1 MNILLTGGAG
11 YIGSHAAV
19 VLSEAGHE
27 VVIFDNFSNSN
38 ESVITAI
45 EKIIGKDLHC
55 VKGDVRN
62 TQLISE
68 VINKYKIEAVIHF
81 AGLKAVG
88 DSVKDPIAYYSSNV
102 QGAVSLLQAMQA
114 NNIKKIV
121 FSSSATVYGTPK
133 YLPYD
138 EDHPTNPINP
148 YGRTKLNVE
157 EMLKDLS
164 VSDSNWSVAILRYF
178 NPVGAHSS
186 GLICEMPIGIPNNLM
201 PYLTQVASGRLSKLN
216 VFGSD
221 YDTRDGTG
229 ERDYIH
235 VMDLVEG
242 HLSALNY
249 LHASTGFHIFN
260 LGSGCPTT
268 VLELVHTFE
277 QVTNKKIHFELS
289 DRRQGD
295 LPSFYASALKAKSI
309 LGWEAQRSVAE
320 MCSSAWAASVI
331 QNKFK

>member
-38 ESVITAI
+38 ESVITSI

-62 TQLISE
+62 TEFISE
-68 VINKYKIEAVIHF
+68 VINKFKIEAVIHF
-81 AGLKAVG
+81 AGLKAVA
-88 DSVKDPIAYYSSNV
+88 DSVKDPVAYYSVNV
-102 QGAVSLLQAMQA
+102 QGAVSVLQAMQA

-157 EMLKDLS
+157 EMLKELSISDSDWS
-164 VSDSNWSVAILRYF
+164 VSILRYF
-178 NPVGAHSS
+178 NPVGAHDS

-201 PYLTQVASGRLSKLN
+201 PYLTQVASGKLSKLN
-216 VFGSD
+216 IFGSN

-249 LHASTGFHIFN
+249 LNTTTGLHIFN

-268 VLELVHTFE
+268 VLELVHEFE
-277 QVTNKKIHFELS
+277 RVTNKKIVFEVS

-295 LPSFYASALKAKSI
+295 LPSFYASAVKAKSI
-309 LGWEAQRSVAE
+309 LGWEAKRSVAD
-320 MCSSAWAASVI
+320 MCFSAWNASVS
-331 QNKFK
+331 QNKFQ